1 MEKDTNEV
9 LAEPMIVRN
18 QVFGA
23 TISSNGKAIVI
34 DGYNYDSADKR
45 TITIGTNEEEN
56 VFNLYYTKQMDLK
69 YKVNYIERETDK
81 VLSEQKVVSNRT
93 FGEVIV
99 SETEAISINGYAFD
113 GCDKE
118 SITIGTGEN
127 VITIYYT
134 KVQGLSYTVKY
145 IDKDTDETIHAPK
158 TEGNQTFEATI
169 LARNERIEI
178 DGYVYDSCSKDRLV
192 IGTGVNELTLYY
204 IKRSDL
210 NYKVNY
216 IEKGTNNVIKAQK
229 VVNGMIYK
237 EEVITEDEVVQI
249 DGYNFDSVDKEKI
262 IIGTGE
268 NVINLYYTRRGDL
281 SYIVNYLEK
290 GTNKEITGSKTVEN
304 MTFGAEVESKN
315 DVIEVYGYNFDSAD
329 KETLTITTGENVIN
343 LYYIKKDTKVTVHYY
358 EENST
363 TKVSND
369 VVIPGKVF
377 DRYEAVPAGDVASK
391 YELVGVP
398 ENATGKMTEEE
409 IVVTFYYR
417 KKATKVIVHFYE
429 EGTNNKLSENV
440 VIEGRVDDRYTT
452 TAATD
457 VPSKYELSIR
467 PENATGSMTEEIIE
481 VTYFYRVKDTVLNI
495 RYLEQGTNI
504 ELASP
509 ERQTGKVEEDYI
521 TDAKVIEGYTLVGD
535 SGNTTGKLTIAPITV
550 TFYYLQNTS
559 VEVNHIDKNT
569 GDILEKVTVDGLVG
583 DKYTASGKNIENY
596 VLVERPRVET
606 VTMGKDKITLN
617 YYYVHVSAG
626 VIEKHIDD
634 ITGDI
639 LYNTTHEGNEGDAYY
654 IREKT
659 FEGYDLVRE
668 KLPANARGTM
678 EINPIEVVYYYK
690 YRSVVTAEYIDTITN
705 RKLAND
711 IVINGHE
718 ADSYVTER
726 KEFNG
731 YKLVEVPA
739 NSEGRMTKEPIKV
752 IYRYVHESAGVEVK
766 HIDINTGK
774 ELVKSELIEGYEADE
789 YKAEPKNIPG
799 YDLVKEK
806 LPANAEGQMTIDK
819 IIVEYYYIKQ
829 SSVTVKYV
837 DKITGEEIEEAEE
850 INGHEGD
857 KYETEAKEIEGYDLV
872 EMPENST
879 GTMGAN
885 PSEVIYEY
893 HRPARV
899 IVNYID
905 VDTNEEIVEPE
916 IIEGH
921 EDDPY
926 ETEAKEIKYYN
937 LVEDKLPKNS
947 KGKMKVTVT
956 RNEKMRARNEI
967 VDDTT
972 IVNYYYKKMEFSIKV
987 DKIIDKVVLN
997 GQTLSINGDIGK
1009 IEINKK
1015 ELANAKLQIIYKIR
1029 VTNNG
1034 ELSGTAKL
1042 LEKLPAGTT
1051 MSSANNP
1058 LWEISG
1064 TTATMTTEEIKPKE
1078 MKEYTVILDWT
1089 NSENNVGNKENT
1101 VDVLGT
1107 ENEAGFPDGKVD
1119 LENNN
1124 AELVI
1129 SISTG
1134 TSTYMIATGVAM
1146 VVLAGISIVL
1156 VKKTKEE

>member
-1 MEKDTNEV
+1 
-9 LAEPMIVRN
+9 
-18 QVFGA
+18 
-23 TISSNGKAIVI
+23 
-34 DGYNYDSADKR
+34 
-45 TITIGTNEEEN
+45 
-56 VFNLYYTKQMDLK
+56 
-69 YKVNYIERETDK
+69 
-81 VLSEQKVVSNRT
+81 
-93 FGEVIV
+93 
-99 SETEAISINGYAFD
+99 
-113 GCDKE
+113 
-118 SITIGTGEN
+118 
-127 VITIYYT
+127 
-134 KVQGLSYTVKY
+134 
-145 IDKDTDETIHAPK
+145 
-158 TEGNQTFEATI
+158 
-169 LARNERIEI
+169 
-178 DGYVYDSCSKDRLV
+178 
-192 IGTGVNELTLYY
+192 
-204 IKRSDL
+204 
-210 NYKVNY
+210 
-216 IEKGTNNVIKAQK
+216 
-229 VVNGMIYK
+229 
-237 EEVITEDEVVQI
+237 
-249 DGYNFDSVDKEKI
+249 
-262 IIGTGE
+262 
-268 NVINLYYTRRGDL
+268 
-281 SYIVNYLEK
+281 
-290 GTNKEITGSKTVEN
+290 
-304 MTFGAEVESKN
+304 
-315 DVIEVYGYNFDSAD
+315 
-329 KETLTITTGENVIN
+329 
-343 LYYIKKDTKVTVHYY
+343 
-358 EENST
+358 
-363 TKVSND
+363 
-369 VVIPGKVF
+369 
-377 DRYEAVPAGDVASK
+377 
-391 YELVGVP
+391 
-398 ENATGKMTEEE
+398 
-409 IVVTFYYR
+409 
-417 KKATKVIVHFYE
+417 
-429 EGTNNKLSENV
+429 
-440 VIEGRVDDRYTT
+440 
-452 TAATD
+452 
-457 VPSKYELSIR
+457 
-467 PENATGSMTEEIIE
+467 
-481 VTYFYRVKDTVLNI
+481 
-495 RYLEQGTNI
+495 
-504 ELASP
+504 
-509 ERQTGKVEEDYI
+509 
-521 TDAKVIEGYTLVGD
+521 
-535 SGNTTGKLTIAPITV
+535 
-550 TFYYLQNTS
+550 
-559 VEVNHIDKNT
+559 
-569 GDILEKVTVDGLVG
+569 
-583 DKYTASGKNIENY
+583 
-596 VLVERPRVET
+596 
-606 VTMGKDKITLN
+606 MGKDKITLN

-872 EMPENST
+872 EIPENST

-926 ETEAKEIKYYN
+926 ETEAKEIKYYT
-937 LVEDKLPKNS
+937 LVKDKLPKNS
-947 KGKMKVTVT
+947 KGKMKVIVT
-956 RNEKMRARNEI
+956 KNI